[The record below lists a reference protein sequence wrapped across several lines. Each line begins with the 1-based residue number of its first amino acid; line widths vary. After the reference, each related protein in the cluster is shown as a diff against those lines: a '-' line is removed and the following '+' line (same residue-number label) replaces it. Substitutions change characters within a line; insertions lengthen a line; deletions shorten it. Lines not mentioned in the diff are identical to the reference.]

1 MVFRP
6 EGAVLYQP
14 RPSAWEGNTREI
26 KSPEGAA
33 LDGIIM

>member
-6 EGAVLYQP
+6 EGAVLYQ
-14 RPSAWEGNTREI
+14 EGNTREI